1 MIDLKRFGGEV
12 PLLPPSELP
21 DYAAQQALFCDFA
34 HGNLAPLKG
43 GFLLG
48 AMSNAVK
55 SIYTEDGIY
64 FYTWPTEAWPV
75 KSPVMRDVYNRVYY
89 LDAGVLRVTTTAGM
103 QTNGGVPASSFKVGV
118 PQPTVAPVLAIVDR
132 TDLRDYP
139 GATFAL
145 TVWWEFNG
153 KRYQEATAALTA
165 VTALRTYTFDA
176 PVRDTLNTPSGAV
189 VRATFKGLDSAS
201 KQFMTVTM
209 TAGDTDA
216 RSNAVPGGITFAM
229 TLVSGNQHRIELI
242 FGISETRAYTYTAR
256 NIWLEE
262 SPPSPPSQ
270 IATTYLQ
277 DVQVTLT
284 AVDFSGGYQVLDD
297 YLTYRTVG
305 ASADYMRVK
314 VSTDLVFTDSSSKAE
329 DMLGVLE
336 TADYEAPPPLMDAMV
351 VLPNGSLAGFKGTT
365 LYISEVYRPHTWQY
379 EIPFPKSVR
388 GLLVV
393 PGALIATTAE
403 VGYAV
408 IGSDPASMQ
417 PVPLPVPQ
425 AGISQR
431 SMAKLPG
438 QGVYASNDGFVS
450 VVGSQASLAQS
461 QALFARD
468 NWQQRYGAV
477 LTSMRFAHH
486 DGALVATSSAE
497 ALGFVLRTDEQA
509 AGQMTQFNVQ
519 MDSMFQL
526 PAADSLYYSVGSNVY
541 QFRGG
546 SVLSYTWWSKDF
558 VFATE
563 RNIGAGYIRCD
574 GTVTLTFYADG
585 EQVEQFTVTTGHF
598 RLSSGYKRM
607 RWSVKVQ
614 GTGAVY
620 RLCLARTMGE
630 LKRV

>member
-1 MIDLKRFGGEV
+1 
-12 PLLPPSELP
+12 
-21 DYAAQQALFCDFA
+21 
-34 HGNLAPLKG
+34 
-43 GFLLG
+43 
-48 AMSNAVK
+48 
-55 SIYTEDGIY
+55 
-64 FYTWPTEAWPV
+64 
-75 KSPVMRDVYNRVYY
+75 
-89 LDAGVLRVTTTAGM
+89 
-103 QTNGGVPASSFKVGV
+103 V
-118 PQPTVAPVLAIVDR
+118 PQPTVAPTLAIVYR

-153 KRYQEATAALTA
+153 KRYQETSAALTT

-176 PVRDTLNTPSGAV
+176 PVRDTLNTPAGAV
-189 VRATFKGLDSAS
+189 VRATFKALDSSS
-201 KQFMTVTM
+201 KQFMAVTM

-216 RSNAVPGGITFAM
+216 RSNAIPGGVTFAM

-256 NIWLEE
+256 NTWLEE
-262 SPPSPPSQ
+262 SPPSPPAQ
-270 IATTYLQ
+270 ISTTYLQ

-284 AVDFSGGYQVLDD
+284 AVDFSGGYQALGS

-305 ASADYMRVK
+305 ASPDYIRINA
-314 VSTDLVFTDSSSKAE
+314 STDLIFTDDSSKAE
-329 DMLGVLE
+329 DLLGILE
-336 TADYEAPPPLMDAMV
+336 TADYEAPPALMDALV
-351 VLPNGSLAGFKGTT
+351 VLPNGSLAGFKGAT
-365 LYISEVYRPHTWQY
+365 LYISEVYRPHAWQY
-379 EIPFPKSVR
+379 EIPFPKSIR

-393 PGALIATTAE
+393 PGALIVTTAE
-403 VGYAV
+403 GGYAV
-408 IGSDPASMQ
+408 FGSDPASMQ

-431 SMAKLPG
+431 SMARLPG

-450 VVGSQASLAQS
+450 VVGSQASLVQS

-468 NWQQRYGAV
+468 DWQSRYGDV
-477 LTSMRFAHH
+477 LTSMSFAHH
-486 DGALVATSSAE
+486 DGALVAASSE
-497 ALGFVLRTDEQA
+497 EPLGFVLRTDEQA

-519 MDSMFQL
+519 MDALFQL
-526 PAADSLYYSVGSNVY
+526 PAADSLYYSAGSDVY

-558 VFATE
+558 VFPTE
-563 RNIGAGYIRCD
+563 RSLGAGYIRCD

-585 EQVEQFTVTTGHF
+585 DQVEQFTVTTGHF

-607 RWSVKVQ
+607 RWSVKIQ
-614 GTGAVY
+614 GTGKVY